1 MRRVAPLEHLVHPE
15 GHVTSIDDRG
25 MNLDG
30 PKTNNML
37 RNFKTISLIKC
48 RPVQNLSSKSKIT
61 LGVKFSLPLKYI
73 YNNKK
78 KIDKIK

>member
-1 MRRVAPLEHLVHPE
+1 MSRKGTDEASGTLGAPSASWRARRVD
-15 GHVTSIDDRG
+15 DDRG

-48 RPVQNLSSKSKIT
+48 RPVQNLSSKSKIM
-61 LGVKFSLPLKYI
+61 LGVKFCLPLK
-73 YNNKK
+73 K
-78 KIDKIK
+78 KIR